1 MASFGG
7 EYDATSGETMGESS
21 PLPAGEYVA
30 AIVKSEYREA
40 KSGNGNAYI
49 NLEFEVLDGQYQGR
63 RFWTMLNLWN
73 HNQTAVEIAQRE
85 LNSICH
91 AVGKLRV
98 SDSEQLHNIPMLV
111 RLAVKTDSY
120 GEKNETKGYKPLN
133 QGSGAAPANQQ
144 QAPQQ
149 QAGSTAPWRRTA

>member
-1 MASFGG
+1 MVDFGG
-7 EYDATSGETMGESS
+7 QWDATHGETMGTTDA
-21 PLPAGEYVA
+21 LPAGEYVA
-30 AIVKSEYREA
+30 AIVKSERREA

-111 RLAVKTDSY
+111 KLGVRTDDY
-120 GEKNETKGYKPLN
+120 GTQNITKGYKPMN
-133 QGSGAAPANQQ
+133 GGAPQQ

-149 QAGSTAPWRRTA
+149 QSGSTAPWRRTA

>member
-1 MASFGG
+1 MVDFGG
-7 EYDATSGETMGESS
+7 QWDATNGETMGTTDA
-21 PLPAGEYVA
+21 LPAGEYVA
-30 AIVKSEYREA
+30 AIVKSERREA

-111 RLAVKTDSY
+111 KLGVRTDDY
-120 GEKNETKGYKPLN
+120 GTQNITKGYKPMN
-133 QGSGAAPANQQ
+133 GGAPQQ

>member
-1 MASFGG
+1 MVDFGG
-7 EYDATSGETMGESS
+7 QWDATHGETMGTTDA
-21 PLPAGEYVA
+21 LPAGEYVA
-30 AIVKSEYREA
+30 AIVKSERREA

-111 RLAVKTDSY
+111 KLGVRTDDY
-120 GEKNETKGYKPLN
+120 GTQNITKGYKPMN
-133 QGSGAAPANQQ
+133 GGV
-144 QAPQQ
+144 PQQ
-149 QAGSTAPWRRTA
+149 QEPQQQSGSTAPWRRTA

>member
-1 MASFGG
+1 MVDFGG
-7 EYDATSGETMGESS
+7 QWDATQGETMGTTDA
-21 PLPAGEYVA
+21 LPAGEYVA
-30 AIVKSEYREA
+30 AIVKSERREA
-40 KSGNGNAYI
+40 KSMNGNAYI

-98 SDSEQLHNIPMLV
+98 SNSEELHNIPMLV
-111 RLAVKTDSY
+111 KLGVRTDDY
-120 GEKNETKGYKPLN
+120 GTQNTTKGYKPMN
-133 QGSGAAPANQQ
+133 GGAAPQQ

-149 QAGSTAPWRRTA
+149 QSGSTAPWRRTA

>member
-1 MASFGG
+1 MVDFGG
-7 EYDATSGETMGESS
+7 QWDATQGETMGTTDA
-21 PLPAGEYVA
+21 LPAGEYVA
-30 AIVKSEYREA
+30 AIVKSERREA
-40 KSGNGNAYI
+40 KSMNGNAYI

-98 SDSEQLHNIPMLV
+98 SNSKELHNIPMLV
-111 RLAVKTDSY
+111 KLGVRTHDY
-120 GEKNETKGYKPLN
+120 GTQNTTKGYKPMN
-133 QGSGAAPANQQ
+133 GGSAPQQ

-149 QAGSTAPWRRTA
+149 QSGSTAPWRRTA

>member
-1 MASFGG
+1 MVDFGG
-7 EYDATSGETMGESS
+7 QWDATQGETMGTTDA
-21 PLPAGEYVA
+21 LPAGEYVA
-30 AIVKSEYREA
+30 AIVKSERREA

-111 RLAVKTDSY
+111 KLGVRTDDY
-120 GEKNETKGYKPLN
+120 GTQNITKGYKPMN
-133 QGSGAAPANQQ
+133 GGAPQQ

-149 QAGSTAPWRRTA
+149 QSGSTAPWRRTA

>member
-1 MASFGG
+1 MVDFGG
-7 EYDATSGETMGESS
+7 QWDATQGETMGTTDA
-21 PLPAGEYVA
+21 LPAGEYVA
-30 AIVKSEYREA
+30 VIVKSERREA
-40 KSGNGNAYI
+40 KAMDGNAYI

-98 SDSEQLHNIPMLV
+98 SNSKELHNIPMLV
-111 RLAVKTDSY
+111 KLGVRTDDY
-120 GEKNETKGYKPLN
+120 GTQNTTKGYKPMN
-133 QGSGAAPANQQ
+133 GGSAPQQ

-149 QAGSTAPWRRTA
+149 QSGSTAPWRRTA